1 MTIREMSLLDQVFYM
16 YDTFLSSPI
25 LPNSSNLFGFTDDHD
40 GSKIYNINLG
50 VYNFAMS
57 NSMLFYR
64 NDEKYWSLPFDDNIR
79 EILFS
84 HMFKYRTQSLS
95 RDAPPDGYYYKDA
108 AYEWSVIHKPLPFDD
123 NIREILLSHMFKYRT
138 QSLSRDAAF
147 HEYDYKDTAHEWS
160 VIHKEPSDIPKD
172 DLFNY
177 SVAAR
182 TINKTIYPT
191 HSPLSSGGIYG
202 IIQ

>member
-79 EILFS
+79 EIL
-84 HMFKYRTQSLS
+84 
-95 RDAPPDGYYYKDA
+95 
-108 AYEWSVIHKPLPFDD
+108 
-123 NIREILLSHMFKYRT
+123 LSHMFKYRT
-138 QSLSRDAAF
+138 QSLSRDATF

-172 DLFNY
+172 DLFSY
-177 SVAAR
+177 SVAVK

-202 IIQ
+202 II